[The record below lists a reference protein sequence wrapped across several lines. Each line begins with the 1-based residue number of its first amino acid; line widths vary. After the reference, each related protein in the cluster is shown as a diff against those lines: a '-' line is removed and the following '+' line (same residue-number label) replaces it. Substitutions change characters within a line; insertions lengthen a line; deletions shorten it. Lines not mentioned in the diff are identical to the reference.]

1 MIPIKTRTD
10 DFDATI
16 NFAIKNCR
24 VDCKFD
30 GEKRNPK
37 EIKVVLNTGNEIL
50 IKDQKQIEDFSSIFM
65 GDEDL
70 LENYDYYYLWY
81 CKWLMGEVLLP

>member
-1 MIPIKTRTD
+1 M
-10 DFDATI
+10 
-16 NFAIKNCR
+16 
-24 VDCKFD
+24 DCKFD

-70 LENYDYYYLWY
+70 LENYDYYYL
-81 CKWLMGEVLLP
+81 